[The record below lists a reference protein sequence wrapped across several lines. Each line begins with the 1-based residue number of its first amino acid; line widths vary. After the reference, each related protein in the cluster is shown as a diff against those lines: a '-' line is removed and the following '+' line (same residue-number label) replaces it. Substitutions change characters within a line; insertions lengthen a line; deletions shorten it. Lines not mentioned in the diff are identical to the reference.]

1 MICLCFN
8 TSVQP
13 NFQVKSLDS
22 RLALTSTSLAAHA
35 VDEVENESEDN
46 IGVAGTASTRVEKG
60 ATHEIKD
67 LPPPPPLPILQNSY
81 SQVSTCKFLSFNLL
95 FLHAFLATLFS
106 FENHDLRFVASTF

>member
-8 TSVQP
+8 TYVQP

-22 RLALTSTSLAAHA
+22 RLALSSTSLAAHA

-60 ATHEIKD
+60 STHEIKD
-67 LPPPPPLPILQNSY
+67 LLPPPPLPILQNSY
-81 SQVSTCKFLSFNLL
+81 SQVSVSFFRSICYSCMLS
-95 FLHAFLATLFS
+95 
-106 FENHDLRFVASTF
+106 